1 MSATAE
7 TATETTKET
16 YTSFQD
22 ILSDEELGTLFE
34 KYGVQDERKRKLPV
48 YWFFW
53 LIVLSTAE
61 PARRGSLLQ
70 LIGFFLGT
78 IATLCSK
85 KKVSSLTKSA
95 VSKRLQSVTWY
106 LFRGVYNHLL
116 AKYKTLL
123 APQASEY
130 LRRFKDA
137 FAIDGSV
144 IALCKQLENTFKSTH
159 KGKSSLKLN
168 AKFSLRLNVVTKLQ
182 VSHGKRHD
190 SKFFA
195 VTQEAGL
202 LYLVDLGYWSFRLLK
217 KIIDAGSFF
226 VMRLKSS
233 CDPLIVAV
241 AQAEYQHLVGKRL
254 SEITDFLKELVPVGA
269 IDLTVQLSKAKKPR
283 FKDNIRLVGLLH
295 ERQWRFYITNIF
307 DIAFTPQLIYQL
319 YAQRWQVE
327 IFFNIIKNVLN
338 LQNIMARTKNGI
350 MIEIYA
356 ALIFHILTQI
366 VIALAAQ
373 KVNQPI
379 QQFSFERSF
388 KLVKG
393 FLLSNIQLFFQKSLA
408 ALDAIF
414 QMLVDVVARMGLR
427 QNVPEIIKMERE
439 LSPP

>member
-1 MSATAE
+1 MNTTVEPAV
-7 TATETTKET
+7 ETTKET
-16 YTSFQD
+16 YPSFRN
-22 ILSDEELGTLFE
+22 ILSDEELAALFE
-34 KYGVQDERKRKLPV
+34 KYGIQDERKRKLPV

-53 LIVLSTAE
+53 LIVLSAAE

-70 LIGFFLGT
+70 LIGFFLGAM
-78 IATLCSK
+78 ATLSSK
-85 KKVSSLTKSA
+85 KVTSLSKNA
-95 VSKRLQSVTWY
+95 VSKKLQGVTWY

-116 AKYKTLL
+116 DKYETLL
-123 APQASEY
+123 APQVSKY
-130 LRRFKDA
+130 LGRFEEA
-137 FAIDGSV
+137 FAIDGSI
-144 IALCKQLENTFKSTH
+144 IALCKQLAHTFKSTH

-168 AKFSLRLNVVTKLQ
+168 VKFSLKLNVMTKLQ

-195 VTQEAGL
+195 VTKEAGL
-202 LYLVDLGYWSFRLLK
+202 LYLLDLGYWSFGLLK
-217 KIIDAGSFF
+217 KIIGAGSFF
-226 VMRLKSS
+226 VMRLKSG

-241 AQAEYQHLVGKRL
+241 AQAEYQHWVGKRL
-254 SEITDFLKELVPVGA
+254 SEITDFLKELVPAGV
-269 IDLTVQLSKAKKPR
+269 IDLTVQLSKAKKPC
-283 FKDNIRLVGLLH
+283 FEDKIRLVGLLH
-295 ERQWRFYITNIF
+295 EGQWRFYITNIF
-307 DIAFTPQLIYQL
+307 DTVFTPQLIYQL

-327 IFFNIIKNVLN
+327 IFFNVIKNVLN

-356 ALIFHILTQI
+356 ALIFHLLTRI

-393 FLLSNIQLFFQKSLA
+393 FLLANIQLFFKESLA

-414 QMLVDVVARMGLR
+414 QTLIDVVARMGLR
-427 QNVPEIIKMERE
+427 PDVPEIIKMERQ
-439 LSPP
+439 LSSP

>member
-1 MSATAE
+1 MFAQESK
-7 TATETTKET
+7 TKGN

-22 ILSDEELGTLFE
+22 ILSDAELEALFE
-34 KYGVQDERKRKLPV
+34 KHGVKDYRKRKLPV

-53 LIVLSTAE
+53 LMVLSAAE
-61 PARRGSLLQ
+61 SSRRGSLLQ
-70 LIGFFLGT
+70 LIGFFLGAMARFCPGQIT
-78 IATLCSK
+78 SLSK
-85 KKVSSLTKSA
+85 NA
-95 VSKRLQSVTWY
+95 VSKRLGSVTWR
-106 LFRGVYNHLL
+106 LFRGAYNHLL
-116 AKYKTLL
+116 CKYGVLL
-123 APQASEY
+123 DSRAIKY
-130 LRRFKDA
+130 LGRFKDA

-144 IALCKQLENTFKSTH
+144 VALCKQLERTFKSTH
-159 KGKSSLKLN
+159 ENKSSLKLN
-168 AKFSLRLNVVTKLQ
+168 AKFSLKLNVVTKLQ

-195 VTQEAGL
+195 VTKEAGL

-241 AQAEYQHLVGKRL
+241 AQAEYQHLIGERL
-254 SEITDFLKELVPVGA
+254 SEISDFLKELAPTGSL
-269 IDLTVQLSKAKKPR
+269 DLTVQLSKAKKPR

-295 ERQWRFYITNIF
+295 EGQWRFYITNIF
-307 DIAFTPQLIYQL
+307 DAAFTPQLIYQL
-319 YAQRWQVE
+319 YTQRWQVE
-327 IFFNIIKNVLN
+327 IFFNVIKNILN
-338 LQNIMARTKNGI
+338 LQNIVARTKNGI

-373 KVNQPI
+373 KTGQSI
-379 QQFSFERSF
+379 QSFSFERSF

-393 FLLSNIQLFFQKSLA
+393 FLLANVQLFFDESLA

-414 QMLVDVVARMGLR
+414 QTLIEVVAQMGLR
-427 QNVPEIIKMERE
+427 QGIPEIIKMEQE
-439 LSPP
+439 LLPP

>member
-1 MSATAE
+1 MSATSE

-22 ILSDEELGTLFE
+22 ILSDEELSTLFE

-53 LIVLSTAE
+53 LIVLSAAE

-70 LIGFFLGT
+70 LIGFFLGA
-78 IATLCSK
+78 IATLCPK
-85 KKVSSLTKSA
+85 KEVSSLSKNA
-95 VSKRLQSVTWY
+95 VSKKLQGVTWY

-116 AKYKTLL
+116 DKYKTLL
-123 APQASEY
+123 APQVSRY
-130 LRRFKDA
+130 LGRFKDA
-137 FAIDGSV
+137 FAIDGSI
-144 IALCKQLENTFKSTH
+144 IALCKQLEHTFESTH
-159 KGKSSLKLN
+159 KGKSHLKLN
-168 AKFSLRLNVVTKLQ
+168 AKFSLKLNVVTKLQ

-190 SKFFA
+190 SRFFA
-195 VTQEAGL
+195 VTKEAGL

-217 KIIDAGSFF
+217 RIIDAGSFF

-254 SEITDFLKELVPVGA
+254 SEIADFLQELVPVGA

-283 FKDNIRLVGLLH
+283 FTDNIRLVGLLH
-295 ERQWRFYITNIF
+295 EGQWRFYITNIF
-307 DIAFTPQLIYQL
+307 DTAFTPQLIYQL

-327 IFFNIIKNVLN
+327 IFFNVIKNVLN

-356 ALIFHILTQI
+356 ALIFHLLTQI

-373 KVNQPI
+373 KVDQPI

-393 FLLSNIQLFFQKSLA
+393 FLLANIQLFFKESLA

-414 QMLVDVVARMGLR
+414 QTLIDVVARMGLR
-427 QNVPEIIKMERE
+427 QDVPEIIKMEQE